1 MNRLIEVVRALKRR
15 SQSAA
20 ACPQCGG
27 LNISR
32 STQMDG
38 WLLPPLY
45 LCTDCGYTGRL
56 VLEVEGQ
63 DPAREVSENGKNTP
77 VR

>member
-38 WLLPPLY
+38 WLLPALY

-63 DPAREVSENGKNTP
+63 DPAREVSENGKSSA

>member
-1 MNRLIEVVRALKRR
+1 VNRFIEVVRALRSG

-20 ACPQCGG
+20 ACPQCGS

-38 WLLPPLY
+38 WLLPTLY
-45 LCTDCGYTGRL
+45 LCTNCGYTGRL
-56 VLEVEGQ
+56 VLEVDAEDHG
-63 DPAREVSENGKNTP
+63 REPSEDGKGST